1 MNPVPKPPEHASECV
16 RADLAGDLIRWDELD
31 FRRRVELETH
41 ATTCPTCGPA
51 LSLLRR
57 ADAWLNGQGRRV
69 QPTHFAA
76 GACPDAEVL
85 YDYGQGPGATPLSD
99 ERRKAVDAHLLGCA
113 ECRELVTTLASRPP
127 SPILLDAPEEPELD
141 RPAEPRHDRREPLAA
156 PVLLPKPHSAPARR
170 WLWIPAAAAALVLVA
185 LGLWWRSVSAHG
197 GDTLVAQG
205 IFPAEEVLRGDD
217 GTALY
222 YPRGAVLALDGRP
235 WQATTFEVSPRADA
249 QGYRWVLFAR
259 DGAALGASRELAR
272 WETAEPNTTF
282 AGAELGLGRYTW
294 EAWALVGGLE
304 VHLGRADFHVRAD
317 AAADGLLA
325 ALELSGDDRARAVL
339 AWLHDRGYLGDA
351 RAFARTLPPSPE
363 RDAYRARKP
372 GR

>member
-1 MNPVPKPPEHASECV
+1 MNPVPKHPEHASECV

-51 LSLLRR
+51 LALLRR
-57 ADAWLNGQGRRV
+57 ADAWLNGQGRHV
-69 QPTHFAA
+69 QAAHFEA

-85 YDYGQGPGATPLSD
+85 YDYGQGPGANPLP
-99 ERRKAVDAHLLGCA
+99 EHRRKSVDAHLLVCA

-127 SPILLDAPEEPELD
+127 SPLLLDAPAEPGFDRQAELD
-141 RPAEPRHDRREPLAA
+141 RPSEPVPTPVRRQDRRP
-156 PVLLPKPHSAPARR
+156 APARR

-185 LGLWWRSVSAHG
+185 LGLWWRSVSAND
-197 GDTLVAQG
+197 GDRLVAQG
-205 IFPAEEVLRGDD
+205 IFPAEEVLRGGD
-217 GTALY
+217 GAELY

-235 WQATTFEVSPRADA
+235 WHATTFEVAPRADA

-259 DGAALGASRELAR
+259 DGAALGASREIAR
-272 WETAEPNTTF
+272 WKTAEPNTTF
-282 AGAELGLGRYTW
+282 TGAELGLGRFTW

-325 ALELSGDDRARAVL
+325 ALELSGDERARAVL
-339 AWLHDRGYLGDA
+339 VWLHDRGYLGDA
-351 RAFARTLPPSPE
+351 RAFARTLPPTPE
-363 RDAYRARKP
+363 RDAYLARKP